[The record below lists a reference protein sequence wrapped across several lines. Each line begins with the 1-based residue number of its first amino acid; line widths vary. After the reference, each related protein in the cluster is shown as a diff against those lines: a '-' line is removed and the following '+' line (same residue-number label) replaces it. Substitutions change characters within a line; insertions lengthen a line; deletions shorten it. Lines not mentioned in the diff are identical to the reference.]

1 MCGSNITSC
10 KAEVVQI
17 VTAVDKAATSTGREM
32 LLRDGLQII
41 QSNTVLELNNGTH
54 MLDRFRFVSN
64 LINVTIRGLQSME
77 DTTITCRDSFG
88 LAFFN
93 ITNLLI
99 QNITIT
105 NCGLNR
111 KWWKIINNTFHQEF
125 DVVISIPEAVKVALI
140 IAACKNLLLEY
151 INVKDTSGVGLLGVN
166 LLGNANIRNSLF
178 DRNTSPQCPN
188 TTPRLTSASFGN
200 WIGGGAYF
208 LYQDFENALMSENNT
223 LTITES
229 VFSKNQDCSRTL
241 YIERLLESSVG
252 LVDLGY
258 SIGAG
263 GGLSIMMAQLQY
275 SVDIN
280 ITKNNFTGNLARSGG
295 GAHVGLFSGAP
306 TARLHFEGCYF
317 TKNGRIVITS
327 SGGGLQIYIDLIRP
341 SEILM
346 EHNTEDR
353 KGLLSI
359 KILDSVFL
367 RNIARS
373 GGAVDITSLYSEQHA
388 FDRKID
394 VIFNG
399 SKFTGNQATG
409 GIVVVYEQKYNG
421 RGDGLQHYICNCIFE
436 NSSKLSRGN
445 SFVNYGTVNIENVN
459 LTLCGDVTFRH
470 NEISGLVAQSTL
482 VNVIGNVL
490 FEENEALNGAGM
502 QLLFGSLLILKRN
515 SNIVFRNNEAMFGGG
530 IYVDIAL
537 DPIRDVFNED
547 CFLYFERPQLIT
559 CVQKDICTPENL
571 NISIVFEGNEANI
584 GSTVYGSALKTCSW
598 LEEIRNL
605 KEYIYD
611 RNRSVYENFY
621 KINHTFYF
629 DKIPATSKQIS
640 TPTTSLRISTP
651 TNLHIANNTISVIPG
666 KSFTVDVIA
675 LDAFQQQ
682 IQEVITSTRSKPD
695 MHRPT
700 NITSIIG
707 ESNYFQLKARGRQ
720 IVPITTYGQQNLF
733 AKIRL
738 MTVNLRVSEEFTV
751 FLNSCSIGF
760 IHNSS
765 SCICDERLRT
775 NRVSC
780 DAITTI
786 FQVSNGYWLGR
797 VGDNATNND
806 DLTIARCVLNYCY
819 SGYRYVMLNETD
831 VQCSSGFHRTGLL
844 CGKCEP
850 GYSVQLG
857 SYRCAKCTNWYLLL
871 IIFFALAG
879 IAIVFFAG
887 ILRISVAEGFVCSC
901 IFFSNI
907 LTLYAIFFDNRTHF
921 SEINF
926 VSAFLSLNFG
936 FESCFYDGMDSQVLV
951 TLQLVFVVYL
961 LLLMLCQ
968 TFIIKH
974 TSSKFVKTLTK
985 QYSPSKIISTFIIIS
1000 YVSLLQASV
1009 GILSFIVVQ
1018 PLNGPARIMWLVDP
1032 TIQYADGFHAFLA
1045 ILAFLIFFFYIL
1057 PLPILLTFFTG
1068 ALYRLKYFCKFK
1080 PLYDAMFAPYK
1091 VKYRPWLGIQLFTRL
1106 ILFSFAYFVPSPH
1119 KLLLLGVCISLY
1131 LYIQTNLQPY
1141 NSRWVN
1147 VLEST
1152 LMTIIILLAVIS
1164 LYIGN
1169 DISISTELSLLIL
1182 SLILMFGYGVI
1193 LLSFFRHFKFQLAK
1207 LWETVKETFKSKI
1220 LNRKQNISKN
1230 NATPQIRVLDS
1241 IGQEIGMDDSTRNS
1255 SECMHVVNNSIHSA
1269 SPELQVS
1276 FTEYRE
1282 PLLDEGELD
1291 VSHSYAIVVSSRS
1304 SSATDLRYGEYRE
1317 TNL

>member
-1 MCGSNITSC
+1 
-10 KAEVVQI
+10 
-17 VTAVDKAATSTGREM
+17 M

-41 QSNTVLELNNGTH
+41 QSNTVLELNHGTH

-64 LINVTIRGLQSME
+64 FTNITIRGLQSME
-77 DTTITCRDSFG
+77 DTIITCAESFG

-93 ITNLLI
+93 ITNLSI
-99 QNITIT
+99 QNITIK

-111 KWWKIINNTFHQEF
+111 KWWKTINNTFHQNF
-125 DVVISIPEAVKVALI
+125 DVVISIPEAVKVAVI
-140 IAACKNLLLEY
+140 IAACRDLSLEY
-151 INVKDTSGVGLLGVN
+151 ITVKDTSGVGLLGAN
-166 LLGNANIRNSLF
+166 LLGNANIKNSLF
-178 DRNTSPQCPN
+178 DRNISPQCPEH
-188 TTPRLTSASFGN
+188 TPRLTSAFFGS

-208 LYQDFENALMSENNT
+208 LYQDFENAPISENKT

-229 VFSKNQDCSRTL
+229 LFLKNQDCSRTF
-241 YIERLLESSVG
+241 YIERLLESSFG

-258 SIGAG
+258 NIGAG

-275 SVDIN
+275 SVDVN
-280 ITKNNFTGNLARSGG
+280 VTKNNFTDNLARSGG

-306 TARLHFEGCYF
+306 TASLHFERCHF
-317 TKNGRIVITS
+317 TNNGRGVATS

-353 KGLLSI
+353 EGLLSI

-367 RNIARS
+367 RNVARS
-373 GGAVDITSLYSEQHA
+373 GGAIDITSLYSEQHV
-388 FDRKID
+388 FDRRMEVLFD
-394 VIFNG
+394 GSEFNA
-399 SKFTGNQATG
+399 NRATG

-421 RGDGLQHYICNCIFE
+421 RGDGLQLYICDCFFGYSI
-436 NSSKLSRGN
+436 KLSHRN

-459 LTLCGDVTFRH
+459 LTLYGDVTFRQ
-470 NEISGLVAQSTL
+470 NEISGIVAQSTL
-482 VNVIGNVL
+482 INIVGSVL
-490 FEENEALNGAGM
+490 FEKNEALNGAGM

-515 SNIVFRNNEAMFGGG
+515 SNIMFRNNEAMFGGA

-547 CFLYFERPQLIT
+547 CFLYFEQPQLIT
-559 CVQKDICTPENL
+559 CVQKDLCTPGNL
-571 NISIVFEGNEANI
+571 NISVMFEGNEAII

-598 LEEIRNL
+598 LEEI
-605 KEYIYD
+605 KDIKDYD
-611 RNRSVYENFY
+611 SNKSVYEIFY
-621 KINHTFYF
+621 ELNHTFYF
-629 DKIPATSKQIS
+629 DKNPSSSKETS
-640 TPTTSLRISTP
+640 TPT
-651 TNLHIANNTISVIPG
+651 TNLHIAKNNISIMPG
-666 KSFTVDVIA
+666 KPFTVDVVA
-675 LDAFQQQ
+675 LDAFGQQ

-695 MHRPT
+695 MDRPM

-720 IVPITTYGQQNLF
+720 RVPITSYGGQNLST
-733 AKIRL
+733 KVRL
-738 MTVNLRVSEEFTV
+738 VTVDLRVSEEFTV
-751 FLNSCSIGF
+751 FLDSCFIGF
-760 IHNSS
+760 IHNFS
-765 SCICDERLRT
+765 SCICDKRILAG
-775 NRVSC
+775 RVSC
-780 DAITTI
+780 DEITTI
-786 FQVSNGYWLGR
+786 FKVSNGYWLGP
-797 VGDNATNND
+797 VDDDATNND
-806 DLTIARCVLNYCY
+806 DLTIARCVLNYCS
-819 SGYRYVMLNETD
+819 SGRRDVMLNDTD
-831 VQCSSGFHRTGLL
+831 IQCSGGFHRTGLL

-857 SYRCAKCTNWYLLL
+857 SYRCAKCSNWRLFLL
-871 IIFFALAG
+871 IFFAVAG

-887 ILRISVAEGFVCSC
+887 LLRVSVAEGFLCAC
-901 IFFSNI
+901 LFFSNI
-907 LTLYAIFFDNRTHF
+907 VTLYAVFFDNRTHF

-926 VSAFLSLNFG
+926 LFAFLSLNFG

-961 LLLMLCQ
+961 LLLMFCQ
-968 TFIIKH
+968 IFIIKH

-985 QYSPSKIISTFIIIS
+985 QYSPSKIISTFMIIS

-1009 GILSFIVVQ
+1009 GILSFSVVQ
-1018 PLNGPARIMWLVDP
+1018 PLSGPARLVWLVDP
-1032 TIQYADGFHAFLA
+1032 TIPYFEGFHSFLA

-1119 KLLLLGVCISLY
+1119 KLLCLGVCIAIY

-1152 LMTIIILLAVIS
+1152 LMMIILLLAVIS

-1169 DISISTELSLLIL
+1169 DTSVSTELSLIIM
-1182 SLILMFGYGVI
+1182 SLIVMLGYGVI
-1193 LLSFFRHFKFQLAK
+1193 LLSFIIHFRFQLAK
-1207 LWETVKETFKSKI
+1207 LWKTVKEIFKNKI
-1220 LNRKQNISKN
+1220 LNRKQNNISKN
-1230 NATPQIRVLDS
+1230 NATPQIRVMDS
-1241 IGQEIGMDDSTRNS
+1241 IGQEINMDDSSRNN
-1255 SECMHVVNNSIHSA
+1255 SECMHVVNNSVRSA

-1282 PLLDEGELD
+1282 PLLDEGESD
-1291 VSHSYAIVVSSRS
+1291 VSRSYAIVVSSRS
-1304 SSATDLRYGEYRE
+1304 SSTTDPKYGQYKEIP
-1317 TNL
+1317 L